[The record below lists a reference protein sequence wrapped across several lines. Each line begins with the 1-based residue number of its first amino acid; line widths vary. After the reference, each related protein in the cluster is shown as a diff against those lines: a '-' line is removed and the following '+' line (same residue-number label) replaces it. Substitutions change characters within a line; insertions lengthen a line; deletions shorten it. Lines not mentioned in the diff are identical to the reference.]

1 MATVSLSDDGNIK
14 IEVGEPDDVITQ
26 LGKRSDGKF
35 QPYTIATR
43 YEGINAYYVHVVK
56 DEYLPSV
63 FDNSDNFVETLR
75 LQSATNEYVQNYSDI
90 AGEYLND
97 YLKKVGII
105 DENTYFIMV
114 PSSPNDLTDTFFK
127 SLIGMS
133 NKFSDEAITIKDE
146 VTADDL
152 VISENAPK
160 EAVEYFENLFNEM
173 DKVDAYYDFE
183 DLKID
188 TKNYIYLNGFIN
200 VLWDQINIP
209 DGAEV
214 ILVRDRL
221 RNGHIIYDAVDQ
233 LSEKFNVVGIATLFR
248 QL

>member
-14 IEVGEPDDVITQ
+14 IEVGEPDDIITQ
-26 LGKRSDGKF
+26 LGKRSDGEFK
-35 QPYTIATR
+35 PYSISTR
-43 YEGINAYYVHVVK
+43 YEGINSYYVHVIK
-56 DEYLPSV
+56 DDYLPSV
-63 FDNSDNFVETLR
+63 FEDSDDFVETLR
-75 LQSATNEYVQNYSDI
+75 VQSATNQYVQNYCDI

-105 DENTYFIMV
+105 DENTYFVQV
-114 PSSPNDLTDTFFK
+114 PSSPNDLTETFFK
-127 SLIGMS
+127 SFIGMS
-133 NKFSDEAITIKDE
+133 NNFSDEAITIKEE
-146 VTADDL
+146 VTANDL
-152 VISENAPK
+152 VISEHAPK
-160 EAVEYFENLFNEM
+160 EAVEYFEDLFTQM

-188 TKNYIYLNGFIN
+188 PKNYIYLNGFIT

-209 DGAEV
+209 ENAEI

-221 RNGHIIYDAVDQ
+221 RRGHLLYDAIDQ
-233 LSEKFNVVGIATLFR
+233 LSEKYNVVGIATLFR